1 MGGMT
6 STNAPRPADIC
17 SYSSVVKLSIS
28 TNTQCL
34 DRLLQVFNDLASRLI
49 ILLLEPV
56 AKKKKTIYGCTRIY
70 GVCRLFT
77 TIEGVLTVGGALQ
90 TVLLGAVHG
99 ELVRC
104 VGRTHRT
111 HDQQQRDCDQQVHWE
126 PGFKYFGKFVRIPK
140 HFFLIF

>member
-6 STNAPRPADIC
+6 STKAPRPADIC

-56 AKKKKTIYGCTRIY
+56 AKKKKKQYT
-70 GVCRLFT
+70 VVQEFT
-77 TIEGVLTVGGALQ
+77 GF
-90 TVLLGAVHG
+90 AVS
-99 ELVRC
+99 LRQLRVSL
-104 VGRTHRT
+104 
-111 HDQQQRDCDQQVHWE
+111 
-126 PGFKYFGKFVRIPK
+126 P
-140 HFFLIF
+140 